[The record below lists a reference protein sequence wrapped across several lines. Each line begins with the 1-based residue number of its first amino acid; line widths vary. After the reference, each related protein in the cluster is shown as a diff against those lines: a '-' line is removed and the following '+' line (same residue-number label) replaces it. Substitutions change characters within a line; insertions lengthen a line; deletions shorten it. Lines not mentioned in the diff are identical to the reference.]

1 MIVAPDALFPTD
13 NDLGIPLLTIAEQA
27 DFVDLPVRAWG
38 SISRKSSM
46 RGTWHFYTGQD
57 RFSALWK
64 HPEAM
69 QKTRA
74 VTSVEPGFYL
84 DDDMSI
90 AVGAYRIYQK
100 RWVARY
106 WQEMGTRVFADLTVP
121 EKFQKLNLMGL
132 PDGWR
137 SVAIDCDGDLGLLQ
151 SRIDFAQ
158 DFARIE
164 RLRVL
169 VFGKDEETRELCGK
183 QDWVFV
189 EK

>member
-1 MIVAPDALFPTD
+1 
-13 NDLGIPLLTIAEQA
+13 
-27 DFVDLPVRAWG
+27 
-38 SISRKSSM
+38 
-46 RGTWHFYTGQD
+46 
-57 RFSALWK
+57 
-64 HPEAM
+64 
-69 QKTRA
+69 
-74 VTSVEPGFYL
+74 
-84 DDDMSI
+84 
-90 AVGAYRIYQK
+90 
-100 RWVARY
+100 
-106 WQEMGTRVFADLTVP
+106 
-121 EKFQKLNLMGL
+121 MGL